1 MVKRKAQSPASTADA
16 PKKARTSKPNPTANA
31 EEFEQFA
38 PTSEFSEKYS
48 LNLPGAD
55 AYYLE
60 EVSVF
65 GSDLSILFIL
75 LVH

>member
-1 MVKRKAQSPASTADA
+1 MVKRKAPSPASMADS
-16 PKKARTSKPNPTANA
+16 PKKARTSKPTPTANG
-31 EEFEQFA
+31 EEFEQFT

-60 EVSVF
+60 EVSLFDIEF
-65 GSDLSILFIL
+65 GVSSSF